1 MAHRLIHIGVGGRGK
16 WPVNMVPNRD
26 DYQSVALVDIR
37 EDHLETA
44 MGVTGLP
51 ESSCFR
57 TLDQALNNVEA
68 DAVVVITPPDLHT
81 EHCLEALRDGKHVLV
96 EKPFTKTLADSRMLV
111 EEAEKNGVTICV
123 SQNAKYNAG
132 AVTLN
137 RLIRDEVYG
146 KPCFGMHMAL
156 SWRKKGVHHSGEDDH
171 AYLWERGIHDF
182 DTMRFMFADTPKR
195 MWAHDF
201 NPSWSPYK
209 AGAGAHAWIE
219 FEGGATC
226 GYLCCFESHK
236 GAKMTR
242 IDTEGGTLE
251 LDGGKLTLKHRE
263 KDEEEEIPLDE
274 CPDSTTVIMN
284 EWNKY
289 LSDGVEPEFSGR
301 NNLTTVAMVEGCG
314 AASEHGVVVDFK
326 TYLETGSV

>member
-1 MAHRLIHIGVGGRGK
+1 MSHKLIHIGVGGRGK

-26 DYQSVALVDIR
+26 DFESVGLVDIR

-51 ESSCFR
+51 ESACFR
-57 TLDQALNNVEA
+57 TLEQAFQKVDA

-81 EHCLEALRDGKHVLV
+81 EHCLEALRAGKHVLV
-96 EKPFTKTLADSRMLV
+96 EKPFAKSLADSKLLV
-111 EEAEKNGVTICV
+111 EEAEKNSVTICV

-132 AVTLN
+132 SVTLR
-137 RLIRDEVYG
+137 RLIQDEVYG
-146 KPCFGMHMAL
+146 KASFGMHVAL
-156 SWRKKGVHHSGEDDH
+156 SWRKKGVHHSGEDLH
-171 AYLWERGIHDF
+171 SYLWERGIHDF

-195 MWAHDF
+195 MWSHDF
-201 NPSWSPYK
+201 NPPWSPYR

-236 GAKMTR
+236 PAKMTR

-251 LDGGKLTLKHRE
+251 LDGGKLTLTHRE
-263 KDEEEEIPLDE
+263 KDEVKEIPLDE
-274 CPDSTTVIMN
+274 CPESTQVIMDNWARYLN
-284 EWNKY
+284 E
-289 LSDGVEPEFSGR
+289 GVEPEFSGR

-314 AASEHGVVVDFK
+314 AASERGEVIDFQ
-326 TYLETGSV
+326 TYLAEG